1 MALLL
6 QFFGISDSLNL
17 FRLEQGQPAGPVFA
31 GFRPCQLDRL
41 LGWGQQAAEQ
51 RCWDQQLVHQAL
63 LKGWLEKEELIAQW
77 QRILGQAPADR
88 LLVAGLGTPQDWQL
102 RCEKMFEAKAPSQ

>member
-51 RCWDQQLVHQAL
+51 RCWDPAACASSPAQGLVGERRADC
-63 LKGWLEKEELIAQW
+63 AVAAD
-77 QRILGQAPADR
+77 LGSSPADR

-102 RCEKMFEAKAPSQ
+102 RCEKMFEA

>member
-1 MALLL
+1 M
-6 QFFGISDSLNL
+6 
-17 FRLEQGQPAGPVFA
+17 
-31 GFRPCQLDRL
+31 
-41 LGWGQQAAEQ
+41 GQQAAEQ

-63 LKGWLEKEELIAQW
+63 LKGWLEKRELIAQW

-102 RCEKMFEAKAPSQ
+102 RCEKMFEA

>member
-1 MALLL
+1 M
-6 QFFGISDSLNL
+6 
-17 FRLEQGQPAGPVFA
+17 RVFA
-31 GFRPCQLDRL
+31 PVSSIACWDG
-41 LGWGQQAAEQ
+41 ATSAEQ

-102 RCEKMFEAKAPSQ
+102 RCEKMFEA